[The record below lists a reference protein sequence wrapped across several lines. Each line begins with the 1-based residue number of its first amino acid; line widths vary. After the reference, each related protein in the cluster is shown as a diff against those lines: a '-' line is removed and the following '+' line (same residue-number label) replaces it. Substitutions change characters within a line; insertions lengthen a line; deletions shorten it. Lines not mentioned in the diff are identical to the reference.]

1 MTLAASRR
9 TALGVAFAAVAM
21 PRNVRAQTTPI
32 RVVRGAVEASLGA
45 NYAAAL
51 GLFKKAGLDVDIT
64 LMNSGEAGAA
74 AIVGGAADI
83 GSTNVMSLAV
93 AYRKGIDFE
102 LVAPGSE
109 YRATAPTFA
118 MLVAKAS
125 PLHDPKDLVGKT
137 IAVIAINDLNTM
149 STQLWLEHVGID
161 PKSVRYV
168 ELPVP
173 QMQAALER
181 GTVDA
186 VTIASPSL
194 DLALQSGRIFA
205 LPYNAVGERFLVSG
219 WYARRGWVAAHRDAV
234 QRFGAAVLE
243 AQAWANRHHAESG
256 KLLADLT
263 KLDPAVIARMTRT
276 TFAERFDPSLIQPLI
291 DLAAHNK
298 LLAGTFP
305 ASELID
311 SGR

>member
-1 MTLAASRR
+1 MPLSRRAALAATAAALAWPRR
-9 TALGVAFAAVAM
+9 AA
-21 PRNVRAQTTPI
+21 AQTTSL

-51 GLFKKAGLDVDIT
+51 GLFKKAGLDVDIE

-93 AYRKGIDFE
+93 AYKKGIDFG

-109 YRATAPTFA
+109 YRSTKPTFA
-118 MLVAKAS
+118 LLVGKSS
-125 PLHDPKDLVGKT
+125 PLQSAKDLVGKT

-149 STQLWLEHVGID
+149 STQLWLERAGVD
-161 PKSVRYV
+161 PKGVRYV

-173 QMQAALER
+173 QMQAALAR

-194 DLALQSGRIFA
+194 DLALQTARVLA
-205 LPYNAVGERFLVSG
+205 YPYNAVGERFLVSG
-219 WYARRGWVAAHRDAV
+219 WYARRSWAAEHRDVVAK
-234 QRFGAAVLE
+234 FASAVLE
-243 AQAWANRHHAESG
+243 AQAWANRHPVESG
-256 KLLADLT
+256 KILSELT
-263 KLDPAVIARMTRT
+263 KLDPAVVARMTRT
-276 TFAERFDPSLIQPLI
+276 TFAERVDPSLIQPLI
-291 DLAAHNK
+291 ELAVHNK
-298 LLAGTFP
+298 LLAASFP
-305 ASELID
+305 ASDLLL
-311 SGR
+311 SS